1 MHSILIHVIGFI
13 ALNQL
18 IPVWAGEVESAFA
31 STWYLCFMLVDMIAL
46 SFVKVRLLKVVLA
59 ISCAWSAC
67 LALETLLLHDML
79 QSHDYIAQFAIDAAL
94 IVCAAKIAISYYRA
108 HKAPRMV
115 A

>member
-1 MHSILIHVIGFI
+1 MISLLVHVIGFFTVN
-13 ALNQL
+13 AL
-18 IPVWAGEVESAFA
+18 IPAWAVEVDGELA
-31 STWYLCFMLVDMIAL
+31 STWYLSFMLVDMIAL
-46 SFVKVRLLKVVLA
+46 SFVKVRWLKAVLA

-79 QSHDYIAQFAIDAAL
+79 QSHDYIAQLMIDAAL
-94 IVCAAKIAISYYRA
+94 IICAARIAFDYYRA

>member
-1 MHSILIHVIGFI
+1 MISLLVHAIGFFI
-13 ALNQL
+13 VSSL
-18 IPVWAGEVESAFA
+18 IPVWAVEVDGELA

-79 QSHDYIAQFAIDAAL
+79 QSHDYIVQFVIDAAL
-94 IVCAAKIAISYYRA
+94 IACAAKIAIDYYRA
-108 HKAPRMV
+108 QKRGMV
-115 A
+115 AS